1 MAGGTPAIPA
11 TMVHSP
17 RQVRNKAALG
27 AGWNAASKYLQVV
40 NQLK

>member
-11 TMVHSP
+11 TMVHNP

-27 AGWNAASKYLQVV
+27 SGCNAESKYLLVV

>member
-1 MAGGTPAIPA
+1 MAGGTPAIAA

-17 RQVRNKAALG
+17 RQIRNKAALG